1 MADTGNQKKR
11 VYRNIAFSQILS
23 YRLPPAGIVSILH
36 RISGVL
42 LFLSLPLTLYWFGQ
56 SLYSEASFAMLKA
69 WTSCTVVKLVILGL
83 AWAFLYHFCAGIR
96 HVCMDLHIGV
106 NRQAGNR
113 SAIGVLSLSILLS
126 AAVALKLFGVF

>member
-56 SLYSEASFAMLKA
+56 SLYSEASFAILKA
-69 WTSCTVVKLVILGL
+69 WTSCAVVKLMILGL